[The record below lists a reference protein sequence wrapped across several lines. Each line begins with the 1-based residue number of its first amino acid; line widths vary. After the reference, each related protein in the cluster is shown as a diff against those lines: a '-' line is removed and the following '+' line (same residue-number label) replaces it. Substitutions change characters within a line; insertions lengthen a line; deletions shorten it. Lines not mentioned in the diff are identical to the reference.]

1 MLMMT
6 FGERLKNLRK
16 EAGLTQDE
24 LANRTHLS
32 QTAISN
38 WEAGNRIPS
47 IDYAIILAKYFFVTL
62 DYLCGL
68 ESD

>member
-1 MLMMT
+1 MKT
-6 FGERLKNLRK
+6 FGDRLKALRRD
-16 EAGLTQDE
+16 AGLTQDE
-24 LANRTHLS
+24 LAQRTHLS

-38 WEAGNRIPS
+38 WESGNRIPN

-68 ESD
+68 ETE

>member
-1 MLMMT
+1 MIN
-6 FGERLKNLRK
+6 FAERLKNLRK
-16 EAGLTQDE
+16 EAGLTQDQ
-24 LANRTHLS
+24 LAQKTNLS

-47 IDYAIILAKYFFVTL
+47 IDYAIVLAKFFFVTL

-68 ESD
+68 EGD